1 MRIAFLASLA
11 IFIVLYIY
19 IVYIHENLKDKKEN
33 KEFLKKRNKL
43 SYWIRNCPTFLNP
56 ENFLGMFNNID
67 TNTLNLQYFPEAIGR
82 YNFIDEYKF
91 TFKEMKNLIND
102 FIPCLIYENIKGDEI
117 IVIPNIDPNANPV
130 ILFDIVPRTKFED
143 LNDIGFLPETFSN
156 SKTYTIKTDHEI
168 DAMDFRVFAE
178 KSFQTYKIGAASIL
192 VDRDKLQEKGF
203 SGYGVIIL
211 YLSDKMA
218 KECIDNAE
226 RNCLGSCID
235 RLYREGRFKGIVA
248 TYATFNPKEYYIN
261 EY

>member
-43 SYWIRNCPTFLNP
+43 SYWIKNCPTFPNP

-117 IVIPNIDPNANPV
+117 IVIPNTDPNANPV

-143 LNDIGFLPETFSN
+143 LNDIGFHPETFSN
-156 SKTYTIKTDHEI
+156 SKTYLIKTDHEI

-192 VDRDKLQEKGF
+192 VDRDKLQEK
-203 SGYGVIIL
+203 VL
-211 YLSDKMA
+211 M
-218 KECIDNAE
+218 
-226 RNCLGSCID
+226 
-235 RLYREGRFKGIVA
+235 VMV
-248 TYATFNPKEYYIN
+248 
-261 EY
+261 

>member
-19 IVYIHENLKDKKEN
+19 IAYIHENLKDKKEN

-56 ENFLGMFNNID
+56 KKFLGMFNNID
-67 TNTLNLQYFPEAIGR
+67 TNNLNLQYFPEAIGR

-91 TFKEMKNLIND
+91 TFKEMKNLIDD

-117 IVIPNIDPNANPV
+117 IVIPNSDPNANPV
-130 ILFDIVPRTKFED
+130 ILFDIVPRTKFEE

-156 SKTYTIKTDHEI
+156 SKTYTIKTNHEI
-168 DAMDFRVFAE
+168 DEMDFGVFDK
-178 KSFQTYKIGAASIL
+178 KSFQTYKIGTASIL

-235 RLYREGRFKGIVA
+235 RLYRKGRFKGIVA
-248 TYATFNPKEYYIN
+248 TYATFNPKEYHIN

>member
-1 MRIAFLASLA
+1 MRIVVLASLA

-19 IVYIHENLKDKKEN
+19 IVYIRVNFKGKKEN

-43 SYWIRNCPTFLNP
+43 SYWIRNCPTFPNP

-117 IVIPNIDPNANPV
+117 IVIPNTDPNANPV
-130 ILFDIVPRTKFED
+130 ILFDIVPRTKFKD

-156 SKTYTIKTDHEI
+156 SKTYIIKTDHKI
-168 DAMDFRVFAE
+168 DDTDFRIFAE
-178 KSFQTYKIGAASIL
+178 KDFQTYKIGVASII
-192 VDRDKLQEKGF
+192 VDRDKLREKGF
-203 SGYGVIIL
+203 NSYGVIIF
-211 YLSDKMA
+211 YISNKMA
-218 KECIDNAE
+218 EECINNAE

-235 RLYREGRFKGIVA
+235 RFYKQGRFDGIVA
-248 TYATFNPKEYYIN
+248 TYATFNPKEYHIN

>member
-1 MRIAFLASLA
+1 MRIALLASLA

-156 SKTYTIKTDHEI
+156 SKTYTIK
-168 DAMDFRVFAE
+168 
-178 KSFQTYKIGAASIL
+178 
-192 VDRDKLQEKGF
+192 RDLH
-203 SGYGVIIL
+203 
-211 YLSDKMA
+211 
-218 KECIDNAE
+218 
-226 RNCLGSCID
+226 
-235 RLYREGRFKGIVA
+235 
-248 TYATFNPKEYYIN
+248 T
-261 EY
+261 